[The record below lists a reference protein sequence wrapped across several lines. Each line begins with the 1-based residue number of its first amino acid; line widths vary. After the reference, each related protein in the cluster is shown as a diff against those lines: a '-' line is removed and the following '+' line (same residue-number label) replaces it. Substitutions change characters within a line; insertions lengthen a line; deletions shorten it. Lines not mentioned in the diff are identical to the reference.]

1 MENQYKDMAKVVSTI
16 DDYRFVIN
24 HGSKNGVE
32 VGANYLIFQIGDNI
46 IDPDTGEDLGPL
58 EIVRGRA
65 RVTHVQER
73 LATLESS
80 ETVVIPGRKRII
92 KRRAAS
98 GIAAALLNMPSVEE
112 IEEGS
117 EIHMSE
123 ISASIG
129 DIARP
134 I

>member
-16 DDYRFVIN
+16 DDYRIVIN

-92 KRRAAS
+92 KRQAAA
-98 GIAAALLNMPSVEE
+98 GIAALLNMPSVEE

-117 EIHMSE
+117 ESHMSE